1 MLEPA
6 KDGAAPAGRLVGAKA
21 VVRVHVVPA
30 PGARLAVQRTDAEK
44 GSPVEAREEAILE
57 TAKQNPADGYQMVT
71 ALVRRALG
79 CAVNRKQELSDLQ
92 MVSRGPNWPSAGL
105 SSAEPR
111 LGQPRLP
118 RSRAAR
124 DRFRAPGGPVYQS
137 GRLEGGRPDVEER
150 RSDRLAR
157 RGALHDT
164 AYLRLGG
171 GCQGCGMATVTLGQG
186 IEVAITGAVPEI
198 VRVVD
203 VTDHAAGTNP
213 YFEPAKK

>member
-1 MLEPA
+1 
-6 KDGAAPAGRLVGAKA
+6 
-21 VVRVHVVPA
+21 
-30 PGARLAVQRTDAEK
+30 
-44 GSPVEAREEAILE
+44 
-57 TAKQNPADGYQMVT
+57 MVT

-92 MVSRGPNWPSAGL
+92 TVSRGPNWPSVG
-105 SSAEPR
+105 SAQQNHGSVSRGFPD
-111 LGQPRLP
+111 
-118 RSRAAR
+118 RAAR

-171 GCQGCGMATVTLGQG
+171 GCQGCGMAAVTLGQG
-186 IEVAITGAVPEI
+186 VRAAILDSFPDIREVRDT
-198 VRVVD
+198 
-203 VTDHAAGTNP
+203 TDHAQGANP
-213 YFEPAKK
+213 YYQAAKK